1 MILTS
6 DLGQT
11 DAPYSDE
18 GMLQFAE
25 ALLKQGI
32 TEQELAVMM
41 KQNPEKCG
49 IRRMMS
55 TAVFRLNNQPENGGI
70 YGIKICDVSD
80 RGLFGRSDMQR
91 LETLENTYFLTNVWK
106 I

>member
-41 KQNPEKCG
+41 KQNPEKL
-49 IRRMMS
+49 I
-55 TAVFRLNNQPENGGI
+55 
-70 YGIKICDVSD
+70 
-80 RGLFGRSDMQR
+80 
-91 LETLENTYFLTNVWK
+91 TLP
-106 I
+106 

>member
-1 MILTS
+1 
-6 DLGQT
+6 
-11 DAPYSDE
+11 
-18 GMLQFAE
+18 
-25 ALLKQGI
+25 
-32 TEQELAVMM
+32 
-41 KQNPEKCG
+41 
-49 IRRMMS
+49 MMS
-55 TAVFRLNNQPENGGI
+55 TAVFRLNNHPENGGI